1 MLTVCG
7 KNFHNITSDFSAYV
21 HIYNHLLDQ
30 GVRAV
35 DTDETCRYRGI
46 DTGASYNDSY
56 YDSDGFIFEIV
67 EDGTSC
73 AVGCLI
79 DDDVYNRI
87 DIEGKA
93 VNAKLFIPLSDG
105 AGYRH
110 STQADEEPSSMAVL
124 EAVKNSNPDW
134 NVTYKSIIMLANLQ
148 KVHDTIDS
156 NLWPVIF
163 RSGQFEHGMFFID
176 DYTKTTE
183 FINTL
188 NGALHSLLTSEVTK
202 EQMDKFYG
210 TRINPTAVL
219 EETTQL

>member
-35 DTDETCRYRGI
+35 DTDETCRYRGV
-46 DTGASYNDSY
+46 DTGASY
-56 YDSDGFIFEIV
+56 YDSDGFISEIV

-79 DDDVYNRI
+79 DDGVYDRI

-93 VNAKLFIPLSDG
+93 VNAKLFIPDG
-105 AGYRH
+105 DGYRH

-163 RSGQFEHGMFFID
+163 RSGSFEHGMFFIQ

-183 FINTL
+183 FTNTL
-188 NGALHSLLTSEVTK
+188 NGALHSLLSSVVTK
-202 EQMDKFYG
+202 DQMDNFYG
-210 TRINPTAVL
+210 ERINPTVLL
-219 EETTQL
+219 EETV